1 MTKRTRAFALAVTLL
16 VIATATLTP
25 GTQGLRPAVD
35 ISRRL
40 SRFLRAAGIPTQIG
54 PLGFDFLANVAMFF
68 PLGFFLGLLLWNRWK
83 AWLFTLPPLASLAIE
98 TFQHLFLP
106 SRGPQFD
113 DLIANTVGGWLGL
126 LFFLLLRWAVHSIQ
140 ARNSTERHRG
150 QHEENGGEDPAPQAQ
165 GWVPAAID
173 VVSWGASIAFT
184 SLLFL
189 LIGGVRIPHR
199 REFCLWLLVAVLQ
212 LAVGL
217 SLGVYRFGKQT
228 TPDAS
233 TPSRSTLSRLET
245 FTSLTVAIMGVGT
258 IAWLLTLFWGPT
270 FGIPRSLMLVA
281 TPVAMLTVLSA
292 RFAQEAVSA
301 VEGEC
306 SSKG

>member
-1 MTKRTRAFALAVTLL
+1 MRTRAFALAVTLL

-68 PLGFFLGLLLWNRWK
+68 PLGFFLGLLLWNRWN
-83 AWLFTLPPLASLAIE
+83 AWLFTLPPLTSLAIE

-106 SRGPQFD
+106 SRGPQFED
-113 DLIANTVGGWLGL
+113 VIANTVGGWLGL
-126 LFFLLLRWAVHSIQ
+126 LFFLLLWWAVHRVQSRNAVKERGGHERE
-140 ARNSTERHRG
+140 ARGRG
-150 QHEENGGEDPAPQAQ
+150 EAVPQAQ
-165 GWVPAAID
+165 GWASAAID
-173 VVSWGASIAFT
+173 VVSWGAAIALT

-189 LIGGVRIPHR
+189 SIGGVRISHR

-217 SLGVYRFGKQT
+217 LLGVYRFGKRT
-228 TPDAS
+228 MRGRSPL
-233 TPSRSTLSRLET
+233 SRQPMSRLET
-245 FTSLTVAIMGVGT
+245 FTSLAVATLGVGT

-270 FGIPRSLMLVA
+270 FYIPRSLMLVA
-281 TPVAMLTVLSA
+281 TPIALLTGLSA
-292 RFAQEAVSA
+292 RFAQEAISA
-301 VEGEC
+301 IEEEPP
-306 SSKG
+306 SKG

>member
-1 MTKRTRAFALAVTLL
+1 MRTRAFALAVTLL

-54 PLGFDFLANVAMFF
+54 PLGFDFIANVAMFF

-83 AWLFTLPPLASLAIE
+83 AWLFTLPPLTSLAIE

-106 SRGPQFD
+106 SRGPQFED
-113 DLIANTVGGWLGL
+113 VIANTVGGWLGL
-126 LFFLLLRWAVHSIQ
+126 LFFLLLRWTVRAVQS
-140 ARNSTERHRG
+140 RSSVGKRG
-150 QHEENGGEDPAPQAQ
+150 GDEGGEPAARAQ
-165 GWVPAAID
+165 GWASAAID
-173 VVSWGASIAFT
+173 VVSWGAAIVFA

-189 LIGGVRIPHR
+189 LIGGARISHR
-199 REFCLWLLVAVLQ
+199 REFYLWLLVAALQ

-217 SLGVYRFGKQT
+217 LLGVYRFGKRT
-228 TPDAS
+228 MRG
-233 TPSRSTLSRLET
+233 RSPLSQQPMSRLET

-281 TPVAMLTVLSA
+281 TPIALLTVLSA
-292 RFAQEAVSA
+292 RFAQEALSA
-301 VEGEC
+301 IEGEHP
-306 SSKG
+306 SKG